1 MAIPNPNPNI
11 ADGIKSDN
19 KTYSSNKIE
28 SLIKTATELPIPE
41 AGDAGK
47 VLTVNSDSD
56 GYELDNVGGI
66 PSIAAGDAGKV
77 ITVNAGASAYE
88 LATPVAPESIID
100 DTAAAADSVYSSS
113 KVNTLLSG
121 KQDALNVTMESGS
134 YEAGL
139 MENDSAL
146 SIITYGKVLVISGYF
161 KALAEIPANTSIA
174 SLNKTLKDQLFY
186 MGFITGVNVYGFRI
200 DNSGVITNRQVI
212 PTSGYVNF
220 SAVAV
225 LA

>member
-28 SLIKTATELPIPE
+28 SLISTSQLPEIGE
-41 AGDAGK
+41 GDEGK
-47 VLTVNSDSD
+47 VVTVGSD
-56 GYELDNVGGI
+56 GYELD
-66 PSIAAGDAGKV
+66 
-77 ITVNAGASAYE
+77 
-88 LATPVAPESIID
+88 TPVAPESIID
-100 DTAAAADSVYSSS
+100 DSASAVDTVYSSS
-113 KVNTLLSG
+113 KVDTLLSG

-134 YEAGL
+134 YASGL

-146 SIITYGKVLVISGYF
+146 SVITYGKVLVISGYF
-161 KALAEIPANTSIA
+161 KALAEIPANTTIA
-174 SLNKTLKDQLFY
+174 SLNKSLKDQLFY
-186 MGFITGVNVYGFRI
+186 MGFITGVSVYGFRI
-200 DNSGVITNRQVI
+200 DNSGVITNRQAI

>member
-28 SLIKTATELPIPE
+28 SLITSSQIPVIGE
-41 AGDAGK
+41 GDEGK
-47 VLTVNSDSD
+47 VVTVGDD
-56 GYELDNVGGI
+56 CYEL
-66 PSIAAGDAGKV
+66 K
-77 ITVNAGASAYE
+77 
-88 LATPVAPESIID
+88 TPVAPESIID
-100 DTAAAADSVYSSS
+100 DSAAAADTVYSSS
-113 KVNTLLSG
+113 KIDTLLSE
-121 KQDALNVTMESGS
+121 KQDTLSVTMESGS
-134 YEAGL
+134 YAAGL

-161 KALAEIPANTSIA
+161 KALAEIPANTTIA
-174 SLNKTLKDQLFY
+174 SLNKSLKDQLFY
-186 MGFITGVNVYGFRI
+186 MGFITGVSVYGFRI
-200 DNSGVITNRQVI
+200 DNSGVITNRQAI